1 FVSDNSGNDVANHL
15 AFDFRN
21 QNDSGCVVAAQD
33 GAASVLRP
41 LRGHRRMPAEF
52 KHAGQIVRSGGAS
65 LHSAVSAGLEIA
77 DMSFFGSERLVLLV
91 DGIVLRGMPLLKS
104 LIRGAGSPKIHCAI
118 PECVLR
124 IT

>member
-1 FVSDNSGNDVANHL
+1 RTVIRLARADLDKATLLIKIARGLVRLTDFEEYTTRTTIQRSRNQAPHQFRPPAASPFRGTYNNIFEFTFISDNSGNDVANHL

-52 KHAGQIVRSGGAS
+52 KHAG
-65 LHSAVSAGLEIA
+65 
-77 DMSFFGSERLVLLV
+77 
-91 DGIVLRGMPLLKS
+91 
-104 LIRGAGSPKIHCAI
+104 
-118 PECVLR
+118 
-124 IT
+124 